1 VKKLGMMVLTGVTA
15 LSLIGLLSFI
25 FWHVIALFE

>member
-1 VKKLGMMVLTGVTA
+1 MKKLGMMVLTGVIA
-15 LSLIGLLSFI
+15 VSLIGTLSFI